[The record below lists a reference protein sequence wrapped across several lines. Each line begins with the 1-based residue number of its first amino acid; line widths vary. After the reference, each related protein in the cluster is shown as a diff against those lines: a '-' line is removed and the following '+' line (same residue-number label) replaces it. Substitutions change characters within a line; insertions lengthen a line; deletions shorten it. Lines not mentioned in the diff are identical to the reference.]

1 LEKDERLFM
10 IDKIKMEVRQLFDAG
25 RIEGFLGLREF
36 NGHVGPHLF
45 TDGADLEGLVLGDRK
60 APGDSRYPLNKVL
73 IAIARQYPTKTFGV
87 LSRGCDERGLK
98 MLFGSN
104 QLDPEKV
111 VSVGIAC
118 PQELADACECMK
130 PFPDN
135 CVAGQPAEA
144 RQFESVARIDAIGLD
159 ERFKSWLGEFAKC
172 VKCYGCRDICPMCY
186 CTECTLGG
194 RNLIDVGSLPPE
206 SPVFHLTRALHMA
219 GRCIDCG
226 LCSQACPADIPLR
239 TLYKKM
245 ADIVDQEYQFRPGF
259 SDTTKPSLNILGEAS
274 KH

>member
-1 LEKDERLFM
+1 M
-10 IDKIKMEVRQLFDAG
+10 IDKVKMEVQKLFDSG

-45 TDGADLEGLVLGDRK
+45 IVGADLEGLSLGDCK
-60 APGDSRYPLNKVL
+60 VAGDSRYPLNKLL
-73 IAIARQYPTKTFGV
+73 ITIARQYPEATLGV

-104 QLDPEKV
+104 QLIPEHV

-130 PFPDN
+130 PFPDS

-144 RQFESVARIDAIGLD
+144 RRFKSVELIDEMGLD
-159 ERFKSWLGEFAKC
+159 ERFQSWLGEFAKC
-172 VKCYGCRDICPMCY
+172 VKCYGCRDICPMCH
-186 CTECTLGG
+186 CIECALGG
-194 RNLIDVGSLPPE
+194 RNLIDIGALPPE
-206 SPVFHLTRALHMA
+206 SPIFHLTRALHMA

-226 LCSQACPADIPLR
+226 LCEQACPADIPLR
-239 TLYKKM
+239 TLYKKI
-245 ADIVDQEYQFRPGF
+245 ANIVDEEYRFRPGF
-259 SDTTKPSLNILGEAS
+259 SDGATPSVNILGEAS
-274 KH
+274 QR

>member
-1 LEKDERLFM
+1 M
-10 IDKIKMEVRQLFDAG
+10 IDKVKVEVRRLFDSG
-25 RIEGFLGLREF
+25 RIAGFLGLREF
-36 NGHVGPHLF
+36 NGHIGPHLF
-45 TDGADLEGLVLGDRK
+45 IDGADLEGLVLGDRK
-60 APGDSRYPLNKVL
+60 EPGDSRYPLNKL
-73 IAIARQYPTKTFGV
+73 LMAIARRYPDQTFGV

-144 RQFESVARIDAIGLD
+144 RQFESVALIDALGLD
-159 ERFKSWLGEFAKC
+159 ERFQSWLGEFAKC

-194 RNLIDVGSLPPE
+194 RNLIDVGSLPSE

-245 ADIVDQEYQFRPGF
+245 ADIIDQEYQFRPGF